1 MPKQAFAALLVLSML
16 VLAGCGQLQEAG
28 SSGRDILFLRSNRG
42 LTVIAAGAEAPS
54 FHAAAVPSRDWTTVI
69 RSSFD
74 RRGTRVWAV
83 DPSAGE
89 VTWEQHLGG
98 RLMVKLT
105 AEEADMVALAPIR
118 ERHFSVGRR
127 HTRLTIAGRSL
138 SEPKSILLKG
148 NYEPEAFSTDR
159 KSLFVIRFL
168 PARAPT
174 RYQVRRLDIEEGRV
188 HAVYTPDADLQ
199 ESMGGTARIQTA
211 SPDGSRL
218 YTLYTTGTGNDRYA
232 FIHVLSLDEIWAHC
246 IDLPPEFAKHAD
258 TATSISVSPDGR
270 RLYVVNAAA
279 GMMAEVDTST
289 LEVVKTAPIDF
300 VVAAH
305 VHSAVDDS
313 GSTVFFTSGNSVAAV
328 NTMDLTVR
336 ASWEMDQKVQGVQ
349 VAVDGARV
357 YVGLVDRIVVLD
369 AASGKQLESIDPPG
383 IKRIQEF
390 GPVIRSIDQA
400 GIVCAC

>member
-1 MPKQAFAALLVLSML
+1 
-16 VLAGCGQLQEAG
+16 
-28 SSGRDILFLRSNRG
+28 
-42 LTVIAAGAEAPS
+42 
-54 FHAAAVPSRDWTTVI
+54 
-69 RSSFD
+69 
-74 RRGTRVWAV
+74 
-83 DPSAGE
+83 
-89 VTWEQHLGG
+89 
-98 RLMVKLT
+98 MVKLT